1 MANAFLKP
9 DPLCGSVGVER
20 RRINYNRTTAKIW
33 SVLGESMHFSDILPF
48 PPLDGNIN

>member
-1 MANAFLKP
+1 MIPKDKKP
-9 DPLCGSVGVER
+9 LPR